1 MKRCDEFDNCSR
13 DKIYF
18 RQVLNFGV
26 FDGDL
31 SRKDHVLAIGYIG
44 FMIIFSTFR
53 WRKKQIGN

>member
-13 DKIYF
+13 DKISF

-31 SRKDHVLAIGYIG
+31 SRKDHVLAIGYI
-44 FMIIFSTFR
+44 
-53 WRKKQIGN
+53 Q